1 MSMERTE
8 NKTGQAEL
16 RDKNGMTEA
25 EFLENYKTKTYPR
38 PYVTADMA
46 IFSEKG
52 GDLYLLM
59 VRRGGHPYMGKW
71 ALPGGFLNSNETIEE
86 CAARE
91 LCEETGVDGVAPVQV
106 GVFSKPGRDPR
117 GWVITVAYT
126 AMVDMDHTKV
136 AADDDAAD
144 ARWFKVRA
152 RSAGGAEAHEGVPEG
167 SEGVS
172 QGSEGVVLEGG
183 GESLYAGPG
192 SSDLAFDHA
201 DIILKAWEIR

>member
-1 MSMERTE
+1 M
-8 NKTGQAEL
+8 
-16 RDKNGMTEA
+16 
-25 EFLENYKTKTYPR
+25 
-38 PYVTADMA
+38 
-46 IFSEKG
+46 
-52 GDLYLLM
+52 
-59 VRRGGHPYMGKW
+59 
-71 ALPGGFLNSNETIEE
+71 
-86 CAARE
+86 
-91 LCEETGVDGVAPVQV
+91 DGVAPVQV

-167 SEGVS
+167 SEGV
-172 QGSEGVVLEGG
+172 VLEGG

-201 DIILKAWEIR
+201 DIILKAWEIRPHRA